1 MAEKK
6 IIIYTSSYLIN
17 KGFSVII
24 KDLNLEIIRKSVYS
38 ENELLNAFSDE
49 NFNYFVTDA
58 KVLNILQSN
67 NEINI
72 LKGLKIIVLGDENS
86 NFPTTLKIVKRIPN
100 NQKKHEIHSD
110 LLEVFEEKPEVLDT
124 TNDISERERE
134 IVKYVALGFTNKE
147 IAEKLFLSVHTV
159 TTHRKNITNKLDIK
173 TISGLTIY
181 AILNGII
188 SIDQA

>member
-6 IIIYTSSYLIN
+6 LIIYTSSYLIN

-24 KDLNLEIIRKSVYS
+24 KDFNLEIIRKSVYS

-49 NFNYFVTDA
+49 NFDYFVTDT
-58 KVLNILQSN
+58 KILNILQSKD
-67 NEINI
+67 EINI
-72 LKGLKIIVLGDENS
+72 LKKLKIIVLGDENS
-86 NFPTTLKIVKRIPN
+86 NFPTNLKIVKRIPN
-100 NQKKHEIHSD
+100 NQKKHEIHSS
-110 LLEVFEEKPEVLDT
+110 LLEVFEEKSEVLDA

-188 SIDQA
+188 SIDEK